1 MVEDLTWLLRRLVQT
16 VPHTRVA
23 ASRRTSA
30 RPRTHRPVKRGHPT
44 VPAIPGPDDLAT
56 RIRALETRVDE
67 LARGTLSHAV
77 ISQGGIQITDLGGIQ
92 LVDND
97 GETVFF
103 VGGIGGSWSRPD
115 GTPQPVTAISDD
127 RGRWR
132 VAVFDPDPHDR
143 GYRQFVAIF
152 DYNGNI
158 VLGDDVD
165 SGEGLARPYLPH
177 FASRSRHHEW
187 PATSATGWEAVETL
201 RFNRQHPILDV
212 HVRCTTDNPD
222 TRGEVRVRV
231 PEGDVVLGSEPIG
244 FAQELKQWRV
254 PMPGSFGQVREV
266 HLEARRTTGS
276 GNVRA
281 SFGYASG
288 IQSG

>member
-1 MVEDLTWLLRRLVQT
+1 M
-16 VPHTRVA
+16 
-23 ASRRTSA
+23 
-30 RPRTHRPVKRGHPT
+30 PV
-44 VPAIPGPDDLAT
+44 IPGPDDLAT
-56 RIRALETRVDE
+56 RLRALERRVDE

-77 ISQGGIQITDLGGIQ
+77 ISRGGIQITDLGGIQ

-97 GETVFF
+97 GETVFL

-132 VAVFDPDPHDR
+132 IAVFDSDPNTR

-152 DYNGNI
+152 DYTGNI

-177 FASRSRHHEW
+177 FVSRARYDEW
-187 PATSATGWEAVETL
+187 PATNAADWEAVETL
-201 RFNRQHPILDV
+201 RFNRQHPMLDV
-212 HVRCTTDNPD
+212 HVRCTTDTPD

-231 PEGDVVLGSEPIG
+231 PEGDVVLAAEPVG

-254 PMPGSFGQVREV
+254 PMPGAFGQVREV
-266 HLEARRTTGS
+266 HLETRRTAGD

-288 IQSG
+288 VQSI